1 MAIQANPYPLRI
13 DKTIMQKMKI
23 IAAFNGRSLN
33 KEIEFQL
40 RNFVAEYE
48 QTHGPISLSYE
59 GGEF

>member
-48 QTHGPISLSYE
+48 RSHGLIHIPSE
-59 GGEF
+59 VE